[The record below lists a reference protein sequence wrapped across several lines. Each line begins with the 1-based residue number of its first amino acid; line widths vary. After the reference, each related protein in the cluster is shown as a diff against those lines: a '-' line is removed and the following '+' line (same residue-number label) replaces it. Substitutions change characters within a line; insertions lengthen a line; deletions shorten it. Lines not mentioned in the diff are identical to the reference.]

1 MRRVKRITIH
11 NATGSC
17 MTLFLHDHEE
27 NNVILVMVPSVQQLL
42 KTKVLVLILLYIT
55 CEAEMKILNRCV
67 SSF

>member
-1 MRRVKRITIH
+1 
-11 NATGSC
+11 